1 MRALAYSDSDS
12 EDVSDDDVSD
22 AEDAGLRAAVRD
34 AAARG
39 SERCDE
45 ARRRRNE
52 EDAENDARAPP
63 PPPPPPPPSSIAPS
77 PAPSSVVQIDDDE
90 RDVLCGD
97 ANDADDRIP
106 RLVKGVNHGSIGAF
120 YTLVPI
126 RPRWRGGRR
135 SLRTFPGASLRPH
148 LAFNP
153 RPRRRTDAFQLHPDV
168 RSYGT
173 TRRPRA
179 REAAS
184 RAGRA
189 HVVLHA

>member
-135 SLRTFPGASLRPH
+135 S
-148 LAFNP
+148 
-153 RPRRRTDAFQLHPDV
+153 
-168 RSYGT
+168 
-173 TRRPRA
+173 
-179 REAAS
+179 
-184 RAGRA
+184 
-189 HVVLHA
+189 